1 MSRIAVLMLL
11 SIAITWGKVKVV
23 TSTSDLAAITREVGG
38 NLVKVESIARGSQ
51 DPHYIEVL
59 PSHMLKVKRA
69 DIYLKVGMELDLWAD
84 KIIGGSRNKD
94 LVIVDCSE
102 NINAQE
108 VPAGKIDA
116 SMGDIHRFG
125 NPHYWLDPLN
135 GQVIAESIV
144 RALSLKDPENVA
156 KYEDNL
162 RTFIETIRKYQES
175 WSVKYADLKD
185 VELIYYHNTWPYFNN
200 RFGLQV
206 LDFVEPKPGIM
217 PTPNH
222 VDHLVKLIQNKQ
234 LKVLAMEPYFSD
246 KAPNYLVQKTDI
258 KVVKLAPSVGAQEG
272 TDTYLEMIQYNL
284 DALQSA
290 LGDD

>member
-84 KIIGGSRNKD
+84 KIIGGSRNKN
-94 LVIVDCSE
+94 LVIIDCSE
-102 NINAQE
+102 NIKAQE

-135 GQVIAESIV
+135 GPVIAESIV
-144 RALSLKDPENVA
+144 RALSLKDPENAA

-162 RTFIETIRKYQES
+162 RIFIETIRKRQES
-175 WSVKYADLKD
+175 WLVKYADLKD
-185 VELIYYHNTWPYFNN
+185 VEVIYYHNTWPYFNN

-234 LKVLAMEPYFSD
+234 LKILAMEPYFSD

-284 DALQSA
+284 DALQNA
-290 LGDD
+290 IGDD

>member
-102 NINAQE
+102 NIKAQE
-108 VPAGKIDA
+108 VPAGKVDA

-258 KVVKLAPSVGAQEG
+258 KIVKLAPSVGALVG
-272 TDTYLEMIQYNL
+272 ADTYLEMIQYNL

-290 LGDD
+290 LGED

>member
-1 MSRIAVLMLL
+1 MSRVAVLMLL
-11 SIAITWGKVKVV
+11 SITITLGKVKVV

-38 NLVKVESIARGSQ
+38 NLVKVESIARGNQ

-84 KIIGGSRNKD
+84 KIIGGSRNRD

-102 NINAQE
+102 NIKALEIPTGQ
-108 VPAGKIDA
+108 IDA

-135 GQVIAESIV
+135 GPVIAESIV
-144 RALSLKDPENVA
+144 RALSLKDPENTA

-162 RTFIETIRKYQES
+162 RTFIEAIRKYQES
-175 WSVKYADLKD
+175 WSVKYADLKG
-185 VELIYYHNTWPYFNN
+185 VELIYYHNTWAYFNH

-222 VDHLVKLIQNKQ
+222 VDHLVKLIQNKH

-258 KVVKLAPSVGAQEG
+258 KVVKLAPSVGAQQG

-290 LGDD
+290 IGDD

>member
-1 MSRIAVLMLL
+1 MSRVAVLMLL
-11 SIAITWGKVKVV
+11 SITITLGKVKVV

-38 NLVKVESIARGSQ
+38 NMVKVESIARGNQ

-59 PSHMLKVKRA
+59 PSHMLKVMRA

-102 NINAQE
+102 NIKAQE
-108 VPAGKIDA
+108 VPAGKVDA

-135 GQVIAESIV
+135 GSVIAESIV
-144 RALSLKDPENVA
+144 RALSLKDPENTA

-162 RTFIETIRKYQES
+162 RIFVEAITKFQES
-175 WSVKYADLKD
+175 WAVKYADLKG
-185 VELIYYHNTWPYFNN
+185 VELIYYHNTWAYFNH

-258 KVVKLAPSVGAQEG
+258 KIVKLAPSVGALVG
-272 TDTYLEMIQYNL
+272 ADTYLEMIQYNL

-290 LGDD
+290 LGED

>member
-1 MSRIAVLMLL
+1 MSRVAVLMLL
-11 SIAITWGKVKVV
+11 SITITLGKVKVV

-38 NLVKVESIARGSQ
+38 NMVKVESIARGNQ

-59 PSHMLKVKRA
+59 PSHMLKVMRA

-102 NINAQE
+102 NIKAQE
-108 VPAGKIDA
+108 VPAGKVDA

-135 GQVIAESIV
+135 GSVIAESIV
-144 RALSLKDPENVA
+144 RALSLKDPENTA

-162 RTFIETIRKYQES
+162 RIFVEAITKFQES
-175 WSVKYADLKD
+175 WAVKYADLKG
-185 VELIYYHNTWPYFNN
+185 VELIYYHNTWAYFNH

-234 LKVLAMEPYFSD
+234 LKVLAMEPSFSD

-258 KVVKLAPSVGAQEG
+258 KIVKLAPSVGALVG
-272 TDTYLEMIQYNL
+272 ADTYLEMIQYNL

-290 LGDD
+290 LGED

>member
-1 MSRIAVLMLL
+1 MSRVAVLMLL
-11 SIAITWGKVKVV
+11 SITITLGKVKVV
-23 TSTSDLAAITREVGG
+23 TSTSDLAAITREIGG
-38 NLVKVESIARGSQ
+38 NLVKVESIARGNQ

-84 KIIGGSRNKD
+84 KIIGGSRNRD

-102 NINAQE
+102 NIKAREIPTGQ
-108 VPAGKIDA
+108 IDA

-135 GQVIAESIV
+135 GPVIAESIV
-144 RALSLKDPENVA
+144 RALSLKDPENTA

-162 RTFIETIRKYQES
+162 RTFVESITKSHES
-175 WSVKYADLKD
+175 WSVKYDDLKG
-185 VELIYYHNTWPYFNN
+185 VELIYYHNTWAYFNH

-272 TDTYLEMIQYNL
+272 TDSYLEMIQFNL
-284 DALQSA
+284 DALQNA
-290 LGDD
+290 IGDE

>member
-1 MSRIAVLMLL
+1 MLRVAVLMLL
-11 SIAITWGKVKVV
+11 SITITLGKVKVV

-38 NLVKVESIARGSQ
+38 NMVKVESIARGNQ

-59 PSHMLKVKRA
+59 PSHMLKVMRA

-102 NINAQE
+102 NIKAQE
-108 VPAGKIDA
+108 VPAGKVDA

-135 GQVIAESIV
+135 GSVIAESIV
-144 RALSLKDPENVA
+144 RALSLKDPENTA

-162 RTFIETIRKYQES
+162 RIFVEAITKFQES
-175 WSVKYADLKD
+175 WAVKYADLKG
-185 VELIYYHNTWPYFNN
+185 VELIYYHNTWAYFNH

-258 KVVKLAPSVGAQEG
+258 KIVKLAPSVGALVG
-272 TDTYLEMIQYNL
+272 ADTYLEMIQYNL

-290 LGDD
+290 LGED

>member
-1 MSRIAVLMLL
+1 MSRVAVLMLL
-11 SIAITWGKVKVV
+11 SITITLGKVKVV
-23 TSTSDLAAITREVGG
+23 TSTSDLAAITREIGG
-38 NLVKVESIARGSQ
+38 NLVKVESIARGNQ

-84 KIIGGSRNKD
+84 KIIGGSRNRD

-102 NINAQE
+102 NIKAREIPTGQ
-108 VPAGKIDA
+108 IDA

-135 GQVIAESIV
+135 GPVIAESIV
-144 RALSLKDPENVA
+144 RALSLKDPENTA

-162 RTFIETIRKYQES
+162 RTFVESITKSHES
-175 WSVKYADLKD
+175 WSVKYDDLKG
-185 VELIYYHNTWPYFNN
+185 VELIYYHNTWAYFNH

-222 VDHLVKLIQNKQ
+222 VDHLVKLIQNKH

-272 TDTYLEMIQYNL
+272 TDSYLEMIQFNL
-284 DALQSA
+284 DALQNA
-290 LGDD
+290 IGDE

>member
-11 SIAITWGKVKVV
+11 SITITMGKVKVV

-38 NLVKVESIARGSQ
+38 DLVKVESIARGNQ

-102 NINAQE
+102 NIKAQE

-135 GQVIAESIV
+135 GPVIAESIV
-144 RALSLKDPENVA
+144 RALSLKDPRNVA

-162 RTFIETIRKYQES
+162 RVFIETISKYQES

-258 KVVKLAPSVGAQEG
+258 KIVKLAPSVGALVG
-272 TDTYLEMIQYNL
+272 ADTYLEMIQYNL

-290 LGDD
+290 IGGD

>member
-1 MSRIAVLMLL
+1 MSRLALLILL
-11 SIAITWGKVKVV
+11 SITITWGKVKVV
-23 TSTSDLAAITREVGG
+23 TSTSDLAAITREIGG
-38 NLVKVESIARGSQ
+38 DLVKVESIAKGNQ

-84 KIIGGSRNKD
+84 KIIGGSRNRD

-102 NINAQE
+102 NIKAREIPTGQ
-108 VPAGKIDA
+108 IDA

-135 GQVIAESIV
+135 GPVIAESIV
-144 RALSLKDPENVA
+144 TALSLKDPENTA

-162 RTFIETIRKYQES
+162 RTFVESITKSHES
-175 WSVKYADLKD
+175 WSVKYDDLKG
-185 VELIYYHNTWPYFNN
+185 VELIYYHNTWAYFNH

-272 TDTYLEMIQYNL
+272 TDSYLEMIQYNL
-284 DALQSA
+284 DALQNA
-290 LGDD
+290 LGDQ

>member
-84 KIIGGSRNKD
+84 KIIGGSRNKN
-94 LVIVDCSE
+94 LVIIDCSE
-102 NINAQE
+102 SIKAQE

-135 GQVIAESIV
+135 GPVIAESIV
-144 RALSLKDPENVA
+144 RALSLKDPENAA

-162 RTFIETIRKYQES
+162 RIFIETIRKRQES
-175 WSVKYADLKD
+175 WLVKYADLKD

-284 DALQSA
+284 DALQNA
-290 LGDD
+290 IGDD

>member
-1 MSRIAVLMLL
+1 MLRVAVLMLL
-11 SIAITWGKVKVV
+11 SITITLGKVKVV

-38 NLVKVESIARGSQ
+38 NMVKVESIARGNQ

-84 KIIGGSRNKD
+84 KIIGGSRNRD

-102 NINAQE
+102 NIKAREIPTGQ
-108 VPAGKIDA
+108 IDA

-135 GQVIAESIV
+135 GPVIAESIV
-144 RALSLKDPENVA
+144 RALSLKDPENTA

-162 RTFIETIRKYQES
+162 RTFVESITKSHES
-175 WSVKYADLKD
+175 WSVKYDDLKG
-185 VELIYYHNTWPYFNN
+185 VELIYYHNTWAYFNH

-272 TDTYLEMIQYNL
+272 TDSYLEMIQFNL
-284 DALQSA
+284 DALQNA
-290 LGDD
+290 IGDE

>member
-1 MSRIAVLMLL
+1 MLRVAVLMLL
-11 SIAITWGKVKVV
+11 SITITLGKVKVV
-23 TSTSDLAAITREVGG
+23 TSTSDLAAITREIGG
-38 NLVKVESIARGSQ
+38 NLVKVESIARGNQ

-84 KIIGGSRNKD
+84 KIIGGSRNRD

-102 NINAQE
+102 NIKALEIPTGQ
-108 VPAGKIDA
+108 IDA

-135 GQVIAESIV
+135 GPVIAESIV
-144 RALSLKDPENVA
+144 RALSLKYPENTA

-162 RTFIETIRKYQES
+162 RTFIEAIRKYQES
-175 WSVKYADLKD
+175 WSVKYADLKG
-185 VELIYYHNTWPYFNN
+185 VELIYYHNTWAYFNH

-272 TDTYLEMIQYNL
+272 TDSYLEMIQFNL
-284 DALQSA
+284 DALQNA
-290 LGDD
+290 IGDE

>member
-1 MSRIAVLMLL
+1 MLRVAVLMLL
-11 SIAITWGKVKVV
+11 SITITLGKVKVV
-23 TSTSDLAAITREVGG
+23 TSTSDLAAITREIGG
-38 NLVKVESIARGSQ
+38 NLVKVESIARGNQ

-84 KIIGGSRNKD
+84 KIIGGSRNRD

-102 NINAQE
+102 NIKALEIPTGQ
-108 VPAGKIDA
+108 IDA

-135 GQVIAESIV
+135 GPVIAESIV
-144 RALSLKDPENVA
+144 RALSLKDPENTA

-162 RTFIETIRKYQES
+162 RTFIEAIRKYQES
-175 WSVKYADLKD
+175 WSVKYADLKG
-185 VELIYYHNTWPYFNN
+185 VELIYYHNTWAYFNH

-272 TDTYLEMIQYNL
+272 TDSYLEMIQFNL
-284 DALQSA
+284 DALQNA
-290 LGDD
+290 IGDE

>member
-1 MSRIAVLMLL
+1 MSRVAVLMLL
-11 SIAITWGKVKVV
+11 SITITLGKVKVV

-38 NLVKVESIARGSQ
+38 NMVKVESIARGNQ

-84 KIIGGSRNKD
+84 KIIGGSRNRD

-102 NINAQE
+102 NIKAREIPTGQ
-108 VPAGKIDA
+108 IDA

-135 GQVIAESIV
+135 GPVIAESIV
-144 RALSLKDPENVA
+144 RALSLKDPENTA

-162 RTFIETIRKYQES
+162 RTFVESITKSHES
-175 WSVKYADLKD
+175 WSVKYDDLKG
-185 VELIYYHNTWPYFNN
+185 VELIYYHNTWAYFNH

-272 TDTYLEMIQYNL
+272 TDSYLEMIQFNL
-284 DALQSA
+284 DALQNA
-290 LGDD
+290 IGDE